1 MRFMAL
7 PPSYTYNVLLGLPRQ
22 YSDALMA
29 KAVPVQLKDG
39 DILFSKGDPG
49 EGCYWLE
56 QGTLKVTIA
65 SPTGE
70 QRILAVLGP
79 GAIVGELAM
88 IDGLPRSATVEAM
101 HPCRLAFVSRSAFLA
116 VLKQHPDIT
125 QYLLSTVVQRLR
137 QADDEAAAASFL
149 TVNARVARA
158 LLHLAKHLGEP
169 TEKKNEIAVRHN
181 LRQSDLA
188 ALAGVAR
195 ESASR
200 TLSEWRRRNV
210 IVSSSRGAYLINVR
224 KLESEAERLD
234 EGLSVRNG
242 DTSP

>member
-1 MRFMAL
+1 M
-7 PPSYTYNVLLGLPRQ
+7 PSDTRYTHSVLLGLPRQ
-22 YSDALMA
+22 YSDVLLA
-29 KAVPVQLKDG
+29 KATPVQLKDG
-39 DILFSKGDPG
+39 ETLFSKGDPG
-49 EGCYWLE
+49 DGCYWLE
-56 QGTLKVTIA
+56 GGTVKVIVA

-79 GAIVGELAM
+79 GSVVGELAM

-101 HPCRLAFVSRSAFLA
+101 RPCRLAFVSRTAFLEA
-116 VLKQHPDIT
+116 LKLHPGM
-125 QYLLSTVVQRLR
+125 QEYLVTTVVQRLR

-158 LLHLAKHLGEP
+158 LLSLARHLGEP
-169 TEKKNEIAVRHN
+169 TGKKDEFLVRHN

-200 TLSEWRRRNV
+200 TLSDWRRRNV
-210 IVSSSRGAYLINVR
+210 IAPSSRSTYLINVKKIER
-224 KLESEAERLD
+224 EVKALE
-234 EGLSVRNG
+234 
-242 DTSP
+242 